1 MFLAAGH
8 AAALG
13 LGRLTVQSA
22 LGETLR
28 AEIDVTSLT
37 PEESANL
44 TARVA
49 PPDAYRAAGVEYN
62 AVLTGTRVTLERRP
76 DGRPYLRV
84 ISERAVQEPF
94 VDVILELS
102 WTSGRLVREYTLL
115 LDPPTRRA
123 ATPAPATAPIVSAPV
138 PAPATAAPS
147 SEPRP
152 AVTARPS
159 TPAPVPAPAPAP
171 AAEAAQ
177 VDEYQVRRGDTLYG
191 VAARVQRPGV
201 SLDQM
206 LVALYQANPQAFIGE
221 NMNRLRAGAVLSVPG
236 AEQAQS
242 VTPSEARQL
251 IQAQSADFNAFRQ
264 RLASAAQ
271 QTAADE
277 PTRQAS
283 GRVEAAVED
292 RRQAGDTAPDRLTL
306 SKGAVAAAPGAS
318 AEDRIAQERQRQE
331 AASRVAELSR
341 NVEELKR
348 IAPEGA
354 PAAPAPAPAATP
366 SPAPAV
372 TVPVAPVPAPTPAP
386 AAEPAVVAQ
395 APAEA
400 PQAASEPASAAMDEP
415 ASAAEAPA
423 SEPAVAEAPPAPA
436 PAPQPVP
443 MPVPSEPSLIDD
455 LLANPLVLPLAGGL
469 VALLVGLGVYRLRSR
484 TKKDSGE
491 TSFLESRLQP
501 DSFFGAS
508 GGQRVDTKDASGAPS
523 SLSYSLSQLDAI
535 GDVDPVAEADV
546 YLAYG
551 RDLQAEEILK
561 EAMRANPERLAI
573 RTKLLEVYAKRR
585 DSKGFELLA
594 TQLYGLTA
602 GQGED
607 WARAQELGR
616 QIDPD
621 NKLYQPGG
629 APAESAKLPEGGY
642 EPLGASTMPQSVMP
656 TPSKFSDVPPAKGD
670 VDLDLDL
677 PLGNEAP
684 ARAFDTEATK
694 PLAAAPMAAPTFSAP
709 APSLTDEPDAGMS
722 FELPE
727 LPAAGTPAVQ
737 ARSEGPS
744 SRSMDFDLGDISLDL
759 GSTAPGRGAPADEL
773 AGLDLGEG
781 GDESGDPMERKLE
794 LAEEFRQIGDREGA
808 RELLQEV
815 VSKSSGA
822 LRAKAQSMLA
832 ELA

>member
-1 MFLAAGH
+1 
-8 AAALG
+8 
-13 LGRLTVQSA
+13 
-22 LGETLR
+22 
-28 AEIDVTSLT
+28 
-37 PEESANL
+37 
-44 TARVA
+44 
-49 PPDAYRAAGVEYN
+49 
-62 AVLTGTRVTLERRP
+62 
-76 DGRPYLRV
+76 
-84 ISERAVQEPF
+84 
-94 VDVILELS
+94 
-102 WTSGRLVREYTLL
+102 
-115 LDPPTRRA
+115 
-123 ATPAPATAPIVSAPV
+123 
-138 PAPATAAPS
+138 
-147 SEPRP
+147 
-152 AVTARPS
+152 
-159 TPAPVPAPAPAP
+159 
-171 AAEAAQ
+171 
-177 VDEYQVRRGDTLYG
+177 
-191 VAARVQRPGV
+191 
-201 SLDQM
+201 
-206 LVALYQANPQAFIGE
+206 
-221 NMNRLRAGAVLSVPG
+221 
-236 AEQAQS
+236 
-242 VTPSEARQL
+242 
-251 IQAQSADFNAFRQ
+251 
-264 RLASAAQ
+264 
-271 QTAADE
+271 
-277 PTRQAS
+277 
-283 GRVEAAVED
+283 
-292 RRQAGDTAPDRLTL
+292 
-306 SKGAVAAAPGAS
+306 
-318 AEDRIAQERQRQE
+318 
-331 AASRVAELSR
+331 
-341 NVEELKR
+341 
-348 IAPEGA
+348 
-354 PAAPAPAPAATP
+354 
-366 SPAPAV
+366 
-372 TVPVAPVPAPTPAP
+372 
-386 AAEPAVVAQ
+386 
-395 APAEA
+395 
-400 PQAASEPASAAMDEP
+400 
-415 ASAAEAPA
+415 
-423 SEPAVAEAPPAPA
+423 
-436 PAPQPVP
+436 
-443 MPVPSEPSLIDD
+443 VPSEPSLIDD
-455 LLANPLVLPLAGGL
+455 LLANPLALPLAGGL

-656 TPSKFSDVPPAKGD
+656 TPSKFSDAPPAKGD
-670 VDLDLDL
+670 IDLDLDL
-677 PLGNEAP
+677 PLDNEAP

-694 PLAAAPMAAPTFSAP
+694 PLAAAPVAVPAFSTP
-709 APSLTDEPDAGMS
+709 APSVTDEPDAGMS

-727 LPAAGTPAVQ
+727 LPAVDTPAVQ

-759 GSTAPGRGAPADEL
+759 GSTAPGRGTPADEL